1 MTIPVSDLQEL
12 NNISIIEMYS
22 LELQPNL
29 HYVPADIVMDYEQSG
44 NVITITAPDA
54 SSMPSVGDLV
64 NLKFE
69 ELLANGNEAVNMIDT
84 FYTVATVPST
94 TTFTVKSLTSQ
105 SVSNQTDRVT
115 FKKSSTNVPITFL
128 FYSGVNLKDS
138 QSIVWQGNTYDKFP
152 CSAEGYTY
160 STNGALPRP
169 KIAFSNIFGNITSF
183 LDTYNI
189 FNVGGFNCPINLGGA
204 KLIRHRTLAKHLDN
218 INFLNNV
225 NPYND
230 NDPDPSAEF
239 DKEIY
244 FVERLISEDR
254 EIASFELISTFDLI
268 GVNAPSKLATVHD
281 FPGIGKFINQ

>member
-29 HYVPADIVMDYEQSG
+29 HYVPADINMSYTQDDNDIIITTTDSG
-44 NVITITAPDA
+44 SV
-54 SSMPSVGDLV
+54 PSVGDLV
-64 NLKFE
+64 NLEFN
-69 ELLANGNEAVNMIDT
+69 ELLENGSEAVNMIDT
-84 FYTVATVPST
+84 FYTVFHVSGN
-94 TTFTVKSLTSQ
+94 TFKGKSLT
-105 SVSNQTDRVT
+105 NQDISANQPNRVT

-189 FNVGGFNCPINLGGA
+189 FNVGGFSCPINLGGA